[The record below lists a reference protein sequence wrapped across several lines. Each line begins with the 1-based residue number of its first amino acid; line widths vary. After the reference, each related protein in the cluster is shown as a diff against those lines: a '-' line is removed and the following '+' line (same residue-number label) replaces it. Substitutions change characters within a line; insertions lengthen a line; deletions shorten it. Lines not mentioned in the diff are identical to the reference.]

1 MEYTR
6 TITIAGAVGS
16 GKSSTAKRVSEN
28 LGFKHFSSGDLFR
41 AIARER
47 GLSVEALNLTAEE
60 QSDIDHEVD
69 ALLKKMGKEENR
81 LVIDSRLA
89 WYWMPQ
95 SFKVYL
101 SLDPHIAA
109 QRIFNHMQS
118 EGRVSE
124 SAASVE
130 EVAASIDVRTK
141 SEQKRYFSLYGI
153 DVNDFSPFD
162 LVINT
167 AEHDLDGVVA
177 LILDSY
183 KSAHA

>member
-6 TITIAGAVGS
+6 IITIAGALGS
-16 GKSSTAKRVSEN
+16 GKSSTAKRVAEALN
-28 LGFKHFSSGDLFR
+28 FKHFSSGDLFR

-69 ALLKKMGKEENR
+69 ALLKKMGEEEHS

-101 SLDPHIAA
+101 SLDANIAA
-109 QRIFNHMQS
+109 ERIFNHMQS

-124 SAASVE
+124 SATSVD
-130 EVAASIDVRTK
+130 EVRASIEVR
-141 SEQKRYFSLYGI
+141 SESEKKRYFSLYGI
-153 DVNDFSPFD
+153 DVADRTPFD
-162 LVINT
+162 LVIDT
-167 AEHDLDGVVA
+167 AEHDLEGVIRLVLDAYKVA
-177 LILDSY
+177 
-183 KSAHA
+183 HE